1 MIRSSMSTAAMLSTK
16 TLALLVGLAPMPVA
30 ANTLDVVATIKPIH
44 SLVAAVMEGVG
55 QPRLLIDGAGSPH
68 TFTLKP
74 SDAKALNGARVV
86 FRVSESLEPF
96 TVRLARSLPKTV
108 QLVTLEA
115 VPGLTLYDLRTGAA
129 FESHTHASKGGAHT
143 HGHSHA
149 PAKGKAA
156 PAGTDGHIWLDP
168 DNAKRIARH
177 VAETLAS
184 VAPAHADRLHANA
197 RALEGKLDA
206 LAPEIEQRLASAKG
220 KPYVVFHD
228 AYQYFEQRF
237 GLGPVGSVTV
247 SPDVSPSVRRLADLR
262 AKIREL
268 GAACVFAEP
277 QFEPKIVE
285 TVVEGTAVRRGVLDP
300 LGAAIPAGPEH
311 YFLLL
316 RALASSLQTC
326 LDKPA

>member
-1 MIRSSMSTAAMLSTK
+1 MIRSSRSRA
-16 TLALLVGLAPMPVA
+16 ALLSATISALLLGSAPTPVA
-30 ANTLDVVATIKPIH
+30 ADTLDVVATIKPIH

-55 QPRLLIDGAGSPH
+55 HPRLLIDGAGSPH

-108 QLVTLEA
+108 LLVTLEA
-115 VPGLTLYDLRTGAA
+115 VPGLTLYDLRTGGA
-129 FESHTHASKGGAHT
+129 FEGHTHSSKGGKHTHA
-143 HGHSHA
+143 HSHA
-149 PAKGKAA
+149 PAKGKDAA
-156 PAGTDGHIWLDP
+156 AGTDGHIWLDP

-177 VAETLAS
+177 VAETLAK
-184 VAPAHADRLHANA
+184 VAPAHADRFQANA
-197 RALEGKLDA
+197 RALDAKLDA
-206 LAPEIEQRLASAKG
+206 LAPEIEQRLRTAQA

-237 GLGPVGSVTV
+237 GLGPVASVTV

-268 GAACVFAEP
+268 GATCVFSEP

-285 TVVEGTAVRRGVLDP
+285 TVVEGTSVRRGVLDP

-316 RALASSLQTC
+316 RALAGSLQTC

>member
-1 MIRSSMSTAAMLSTK
+1 MTVASFKTAARTA
-16 TLALLVGLAPMPVA
+16 TLTLMALLGLAPCRLA

-74 SDAKALNGARVV
+74 SDAKALNAARVV

-96 TVRLARSLPKTV
+96 TARLARSLPKSV

-129 FESHTHASKGGAHT
+129 FERHTHASKGGAHT

-156 PAGTDGHIWLDP
+156 PVGTDGHIWLDP

-184 VAPAHADRLHANA
+184 VAPSHADRFHANT
-197 RALEGKLDA
+197 RALEAKLDA
-206 LAPEIEQRLASAKG
+206 LAPEIERRLASAKG

-247 SPDVSPSVRRLADLR
+247 SPDVSPSARRLADLR

-268 GAACVFAEP
+268 KANCVFSEP

>member
-1 MIRSSMSTAAMLSTK
+1 MTVASFKTAARTA
-16 TLALLVGLAPMPVA
+16 TLTLMALLGLAPCRLA

-74 SDAKALNGARVV
+74 SDAKALNAARVV

-96 TVRLARSLPKTV
+96 TARLARSLPKSV

-129 FESHTHASKGGAHT
+129 FERHTHASKGGAHT

-156 PAGTDGHIWLDP
+156 PVGTDGHIWLDP

-184 VAPAHADRLHANA
+184 VAPSHSDRFHANA
-197 RALEGKLDA
+197 RALEAKLDA
-206 LAPEIEQRLASAKG
+206 LAPEIERRLASAKG

-228 AYQYFEQRF
+228 AYQYFEKRF
-237 GLGPVGSVTV
+237 SLATIGAISDI
-247 SPDVSPSVRRLADLR
+247 SARAPSAGRL
-262 AKIREL
+262 KEIRDKL
-268 GAACVFAEP
+268 AATHAVCVFREP
-277 QFEPKIVE
+277 QYDGRVVN
-285 TVVEGTAVRRGVLDP
+285 TVLEGSTARAGILDP
-300 LGAAIPAGPEH
+300 LGASLTLGPDA
-311 YFLLL
+311 YQQLL
-316 RALASSLQTC
+316 RNLATSLKDC
-326 LDKPA
+326 LAG